1 MVQTG
6 EYVHL
11 KTSFFL
17 HKEEIEAL
25 PLCLSLLAGVL
36 WLLRSGD
43 DSSANVGVAVAV
55 VTVVGPSGG
64 GCEIPVVVF
73 IGGLLML
80 RRG

>member
-6 EYVHL
+6 EYMYF
-11 KTSFFL
+11 KTPFL
-17 HKEEIEAL
+17 HKEDIEAL

-36 WLLRSGD
+36 WLLRYGD
-43 DSSANVGVAVAV
+43 DSSVGVGVAVAV
-55 VTVVGPSGG
+55 VTVVGPS